1 MKLFTVILVIVLLG
15 FGMGVVSFDTD
26 RPLIEDAVLIRE
38 EDNKSIQIDF
48 SAPVRIVGVF
58 PEKSGDIVQIKLRV
72 IAYGEFNENLSIL
85 KKFVGIEEGKEIHLT
100 HMRYEG
106 DVPGGLFVVMK
117 FSQPVHWSITEGDS
131 LLGMNIEIK
140 GS

>member
-1 MKLFTVILVIVLLG
+1 MKLFTVLVVILLLA
-15 FGMGVVSFDTD
+15 FGMGVVSFDAD
-26 RPLIEDAVLIRE
+26 RSLIEDAVLIRE

-72 IAYGEFNENLSIL
+72 IAFGEFDENLSIL
-85 KKFVGIEEGKEIHLT
+85 EKFVGIEEGKEIHVT

-106 DVPGGLFVVMK
+106 NVPGGPFVVMK
-117 FSQPVHWSITEGDS
+117 FDQPVEWNITEGDS
-131 LLGMNIEIK
+131 LLGMNVEIK
-140 GS
+140 ES

>member
-1 MKLFTVILVIVLLG
+1 VKLISVLIIIVLIG
-15 FGMGVVSFDTD
+15 FGLGVVSFDAD

-38 EDNKSIQIDF
+38 DDNKSIQIDF

-72 IAYGEFNENLSIL
+72 IALGEFDENLSIL
-85 KKFVGIEEGKEIHLT
+85 EKFVGEEEGKEVHIS

-106 DVPGGLFVVMK
+106 DVPGGPFIVMK
-117 FSQPVHWSITEGDS
+117 FNQQVQWKVTEGDS

-140 GS
+140 ES